1 MKVVKFKIKVLSGM
15 VSKQNFRTLSGL
27 QKAAFSCVLR
37 WPSFCAYMERSLG
50 VSSSSCKD
58 TSLTDLGPNL
68 IASFN
73 LNYLLKGPISK
84 YSYTVA

>member
-1 MKVVKFKIKVLSGM
+1 M

-27 QKAAFSCVLR
+27 QIAAFSLC
-37 WPSFCAYMERSLG
+37 PQMASFCAYMVRSLG

-73 LNYLLKGPISK
+73 LNYLLKGPLSK